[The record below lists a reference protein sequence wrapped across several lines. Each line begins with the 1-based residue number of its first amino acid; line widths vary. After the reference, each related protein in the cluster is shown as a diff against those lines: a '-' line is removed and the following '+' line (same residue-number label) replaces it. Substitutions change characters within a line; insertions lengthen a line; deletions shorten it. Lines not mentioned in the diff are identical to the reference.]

1 MTSHTM
7 QPPKALGLYDPRFE
21 HDACGVGM
29 VARLDNTPTHEV
41 VERGIAALKNLE
53 HRGASGADP
62 CTGDGAGILMQMP
75 DELLRAVV
83 EFELPPPG
91 AYGVL
96 MCFLPADDDA
106 HRARLEGLLERT
118 VCAEGHTVLGWREVP
133 VRPEH
138 TGEVAGAC
146 RPVIRQLFVG
156 AGPLGAAGTGHD
168 GAGPQDAA
176 GTGSDGA
183 DAAGTGSDGVGAR
196 GAPGEGFDQD
206 AFERK
211 LYVIRRVCEL
221 NPDGA
226 GLYVA
231 SSSSRTLNYKG
242 MLISW
247 QLADFYPD
255 LQDERC
261 MSALAL
267 VHSRFSTN
275 TFPSWELAH
284 PYRTICHNGEIN
296 TVMGNVNWMRA
307 RESELS
313 SELFGEDLQ
322 KILPVVTPGNSDS
335 ATFDNV
341 MELLL
346 LAGRSPAHAAMMMIP
361 EAYRDREDLP
371 AELVGFYAYH
381 SCLMEPW
388 DGPASVAFTDGRVVG
403 ATLDRN
409 GLRPGR
415 WVETA
420 DGHVVLGSET
430 GILDVAPGEI
440 VRLGRLQ
447 PGKLF
452 LVDLERGRIVEDGEV
467 KREVSTRRPYREW
480 YERSSVSFD
489 ELEPSEQVTISDQP
503 LHRRQRAFGYSQE
516 DLRVLLSP
524 MARDGAEPIGSMGND
539 ISLAVLSDQAPPLF
553 SYFKQLFAQVTNPPI
568 DPIREEIVMSLETT
582 LGSERNLFEETP
594 EHAHKLVLERPI
606 LLNRELETLRH
617 VSHELFAARTIDITW
632 PVAEGAAGMAAALE
646 RVCEQAHDAISAGV
660 NIIVLSDRSLGP
672 RRAPIPSL
680 LAVASVHHHLVREG
694 TRLRVGIVLESGEPR
709 EVHHFATLIGYG
721 ASAINPYLLLE
732 TLDELVIERRIT
744 GPGDG
749 GGAPVGAGNASGR
762 APGAASSNSA
772 SSDGAQWPGTE
783 ELNQRLEEAAQNTV
797 KAIGKGLLKTISK
810 MGIST
815 IQSYRGAQIFEA
827 VGLEHELIDR
837 HFTGTASRIGGVGLD
852 VLATEALE
860 RHARAYPSPRDDLLP
875 VGGVYAWR
883 RDGEHHM
890 WNPETIALVQHA
902 VRAANGN
909 VMAALGGEADALA
922 EVRDS
927 DANAK
932 YREYADAINEDAARK
947 ATLRGLL
954 RFKDPAD
961 PAGANGV
968 DGPPDGGAGADIDGM
983 EREAAHGD
991 TGPRAAGG
999 GDDTTTTNIPC
1010 EPIPLDQVEPAS
1022 EIVRR
1027 FCTGAMSLGSISR
1040 EAHETLAIAMN
1051 RLGGRSNTGEGGED
1065 PARYQPDP
1073 NGDRR
1078 RSAIKQVASGRFGVT
1093 IHYLVNADELQI
1105 KMAQGAKP
1113 GEGGQLPG
1121 HKVDKYI
1128 GSIRHTTPG
1137 VGLISPP
1144 PHHDIYSIEDL
1155 KQLIYDLRC
1164 SNPPTDTHAGAQ
1176 VSVKL
1181 VAEVGVGT
1189 VAAGVSKAN
1198 ADRVL
1203 ISGHDGGTGA
1213 SPLSSI
1219 QAAGI
1224 PWEIGLAETQQTLLL
1239 NDLRSRIV
1247 VQTDGQLKTGR
1258 DVVIAAMLGA
1268 DEMGFSTAPLI
1279 ATGCIM
1285 MRACHLNTCPV
1296 GIATQDPALRERFKG
1311 TPEHVVNFFFF
1322 VAEEV
1327 REILASLGLRS
1338 LDEAIGRVDL
1348 LEAQPA
1354 IEHWKARGVDLTHI
1368 LTHVELP
1375 DDAPRRRVQPPPEVL
1390 SDALDWE
1397 LVKRSAG
1404 AIERGERISF
1414 ALPIRNVNRCVG
1426 GILSSHIARAHGAA
1440 GLPEGSIEVSFEG
1453 SAGQS
1458 FGGWLAPGV
1467 TFTLWGDANDYTG
1480 KGLSGG
1486 VLAVRPRAG
1495 MAPEFKA
1502 QENVI
1507 VGNTLLYGATAGRAF
1522 FRGLA
1527 GERFA
1532 VRNSGAS
1539 AVVEGVGDHGCE
1551 YMTGGRVVVL
1561 GPTGR
1566 NFAAGMS
1573 GGVAYV
1579 LDEEGAFPKRCNMGM
1594 VGFETP
1600 EEADVAELRALIS
1613 EHARRTD
1620 SPVAERVLAQ
1630 WEELLAR
1637 GAFVKVMPHDYRR
1650 VLREQAAEAQAAAS
1664 SPESPSPA
1672 VAA

>member
-1 MTSHTM
+1 M
-7 QPPKALGLYDPRFE
+7 
-21 HDACGVGM
+21 
-29 VARLDNTPTHEV
+29 
-41 VERGIAALKNLE
+41 
-53 HRGASGADP
+53 
-62 CTGDGAGILMQMP
+62 
-75 DELLRAVV
+75 
-83 EFELPPPG
+83 
-91 AYGVL
+91 
-96 MCFLPADDDA
+96 
-106 HRARLEGLLERT
+106 
-118 VCAEGHTVLGWREVP
+118 
-133 VRPEH
+133 
-138 TGEVAGAC
+138 
-146 RPVIRQLFVG
+146 
-156 AGPLGAAGTGHD
+156 
-168 GAGPQDAA
+168 
-176 GTGSDGA
+176 
-183 DAAGTGSDGVGAR
+183 
-196 GAPGEGFDQD
+196 
-206 AFERK
+206 
-211 LYVIRRVCEL
+211 IRRICEL
-221 NPDGA
+221 TAEEP
-226 GLYVA
+226 GLYVT
-231 SSSSRTLNYKG
+231 SSSSRTINYKG
-242 MLISW
+242 MLISY
-247 QLADFYPD
+247 QLAAFYTD
-255 LQDERC
+255 LRDERTK
-261 MSALAL
+261 SALAL

-284 PYRTICHNGEIN
+284 PYRVICHNGEIN

-307 RESELS
+307 RESKLR
-313 SELFGEDLQ
+313 SELFGEDLE

-341 MELLL
+341 LELLL
-346 LAGRSPAHAAMMMIP
+346 LAGRSLPHAAMMMIP
-361 EAYRDREDLP
+361 EAYRGREDLP
-371 AELVGFYAYH
+371 EYLKGFYAFH

-420 DGHVVLGSET
+420 DGHVILGSES
-430 GILDVAPGEI
+430 GLLDIPPEQVR
-440 VRLGRLQ
+440 RLGRLQ

-452 LVDLERGRIVEDGEV
+452 LVDLERGRIVEDEEV
-467 KREVSTRRPYREW
+467 KREVSTRRPYGEW
-480 YERSSVSFD
+480 FERNAVPFAQ
-489 ELEPSEQVTISDQP
+489 LPPSEQVTLSSQP
-503 LHRRQRAFGYSQE
+503 LRLRQRAFGYSQE
-516 DLRVLLSP
+516 DLRVLLAP
-524 MARDGAEPIGSMGND
+524 MALDGAEPIGSMGND
-539 ISLAVLSDQAPPLF
+539 VSLAVLSDQAPPLF

-568 DPIREEIVMSLETT
+568 DPIREEIVMSLATT
-582 LGSERNLFEETP
+582 LGNERNLFAETP
-594 EHAHKLVLERPI
+594 EHAHKLLLDQPI

-617 VSHELFAARTIDITW
+617 VDHGVYAAQTIDITW
-632 PVAEGAAGMAAALE
+632 PVAEGPEG
-646 RVCEQAHDAISAGV
+646 ISAAIERICSQAREAIAEGV
-660 NIIVLSDRSLGP
+660 NIIILSDRQLGP
-672 RRAPIPSL
+672 RRVPIPSL
-680 LAVASVHHHLVREG
+680 LAVAAVHHHLVLQG
-694 TRLRVGIVLESGEPR
+694 TRLRAGIILESGEPR
-709 EVHHFATLIGYG
+709 EVHHFATVIGYG

-732 TLDELVIERRIT
+732 TLDEMVVEGRVSPP
-744 GPGDG
+744 GPDG
-749 GGAPVGAGNASGR
+749 ELAP
-762 APGAASSNSA
+762 P
-772 SSDGAQWPGTE
+772 SSD
-783 ELNQRLEEAAQNTV
+783 ELNDRLEHATQNVV

-827 VGLEHELIDR
+827 VGLERELIDM

-852 VLATEALE
+852 VLAAEALE
-860 RHARAYPSPRDDLLP
+860 RHARAYPVVEDELLP

-902 VRAANGN
+902 VRAANGD
-909 VMAALGGEADALA
+909 VGAALAGDGEAQKA
-922 EVRDS
+922 VRES
-927 DANAK
+927 PAFEK
-932 YREYADAINEDAARK
+932 YREYASAVNEDAARK

-954 RFKDPAD
+954 EF
-961 PAGANGV
+961 AG
-968 DGPPDGGAGADIDGM
+968 DGAQA
-983 EREAAHGD
+983 
-991 TGPRAAGG
+991 
-999 GDDTTTTNIPC
+999 
-1010 EPIPLDQVEPAS
+1010 IPLEDVEPAS

-1065 PARYQPDP
+1065 PSRFTPDA

-1121 HKVDKYI
+1121 HKVDAYI

-1164 SNPPTDTHAGAQ
+1164 SNPSAQ

-1181 VAEVGVGT
+1181 VSEVGVGT
-1189 VAAGVSKAN
+1189 VATGVSKAN

-1203 ISGHDGGTGA
+1203 IAGHDGGTGA

-1239 NDLRSRIV
+1239 NNLRSRII

-1268 DEMGFSTAPLI
+1268 DEMGFSTAPLL

-1296 GIATQDPALRERFKG
+1296 GIATQDPELRKRFKG

-1348 LEAQPA
+1348 LGARAA
-1354 IEHWKARGVDLTHI
+1354 IEHWKARGVDLTHL
-1368 LTHVELP
+1368 LTEVELP
-1375 DDAPRRRVQPPPEVL
+1375 PDAPRRRVEAPPAVL
-1390 SDALDWE
+1390 DDALDWQ
-1397 LVKRSAG
+1397 LVEAAEPALAG
-1404 AIERGERISF
+1404 GEPVSLSF
-1414 ALPIRNVNRCVG
+1414 EIRNRNRCVG
-1426 GILSSHIARAHGAA
+1426 GILSSNVAVRHGAA
-1440 GLPEGSIEVSFEG
+1440 GLPEDSIVVGFEG

-1458 FGGWLAPGV
+1458 FAGWLAPGV
-1467 TFTLWGDANDYTG
+1467 TFSLRGDANDYAG

-1486 VLAVRPRAG
+1486 VFAIRPREG
-1495 MAPEFKA
+1495 MGEHFVAE
-1502 QENVI
+1502 QNVI
-1507 VGNTLLYGATAGRAF
+1507 VGNTVLYGATAGRAF

-1532 VRNSGAS
+1532 VRNSGAWT
-1539 AVVEGVGDHGCE
+1539 VVEGVGDHGCE

-1579 LDEEGAFPKRCNMGM
+1579 LDEQGTFAERCNMGM
-1594 VGFETP
+1594 VGFDEIA
-1600 EEADVAELRALIS
+1600 EADAIELRAMIE
-1613 EHARRTD
+1613 EHERRTG
-1620 SPVAERVLAQ
+1620 SSVATRVLGE
-1630 WEELLAR
+1630 WDELLGR
-1637 GAFVKVMPHDYRR
+1637 GAFVKVMPNDYKR
-1650 VLREQAAEAQAAAS
+1650 VLLELAEEEALAERAAANGGA
-1664 SPESPSPA
+1664 A
-1672 VAA
+1672 VRRPLDAVGEAGA

>member
-1 MTSHTM
+1 MNTHIK
-7 QPPKALGLYDPRFE
+7 QPPQAVGLYDPRFE

-29 VARLDNTPTHEV
+29 VARLDNVPTHEV
-41 VERGIAALKNLE
+41 VSRALTALENLE
-53 HRGASGADP
+53 HRGATGADP

-75 DELLRAVV
+75 DELLRATVD
-83 EFELPPPG
+83 FELPVPG

-96 MCFLPADDDA
+96 MCFLPTEDA
-106 HRARLEGLLERT
+106 PRKKLEALLEST
-118 VCAEGHTVLGWREVP
+118 VLGEGQRVLGWREVP
-133 VRPEH
+133 VDPAQ
-138 TGEVAGAC
+138 TGEVAGGC

-156 AGPLGAAGTGHD
+156 AGDAQLG
-168 GAGPQDAA
+168 
-176 GTGSDGA
+176 
-183 DAAGTGSDGVGAR
+183 
-196 GAPGEGFDQD
+196 DQD

-221 NPDGA
+221 SGDGE
-226 GLYVA
+226 GLYVS

-242 MLISW
+242 MLISF
-247 QLADFYPD
+247 QLAGFYTD
-255 LQDERC
+255 LRDGRC
-261 MSALAL
+261 KSAMAL

-284 PYRTICHNGEIN
+284 PYRVICHNGEIN
-296 TVMGNVNWMRA
+296 TVMGNVNWMMA
-307 RESELS
+307 RESQLR
-313 SELFGEDLQ
+313 SELFGEDLA

-341 MELLL
+341 LELLM
-346 LAGRSPAHAAMMMIP
+346 LAGRSLPHAAMMMIP
-361 EAYRDREDLP
+361 EAWRDRDDLP
-371 AELVGFYAYH
+371 EYLKGFYAFH
-381 SCLMEPW
+381 ACLMEPW

-415 WVETA
+415 WVETT
-420 DGHVVLGSET
+420 DGHVVLGSES
-430 GILDVAPGEI
+430 GLLEI
-440 VRLGRLQ
+440 PPEQIKRLGRLQ

-452 LVDLERGRIVEDGEV
+452 LVDLERGRIVEDEEV
-467 KREVSTRRPYREW
+467 KREVSTRQPYGEW
-480 YERSSVSFD
+480 YARNAVPFGD
-489 ELEPSEQVTISDQP
+489 LPPAEQVTLSDQP
-503 LHRRQRAFGYSQE
+503 LHVRQRAFGYSQE
-516 DLRVLLSP
+516 DLRVLLIP
-524 MARDGAEPIGSMGND
+524 MASEGAEPVGSMGND
-539 ISLAVLSDQAPPLF
+539 ISLAVLSDHAPPLF

-568 DPIREEIVMSLETT
+568 DPIREEIVMSLSTS
-582 LGSERNLFEETP
+582 LGNERNLFEETP
-594 EHAHKLVLERPI
+594 EHAHKLLLEQPI
-606 LLNRELETLRH
+606 LLNRELETLRGVKH
-617 VSHELFAARTIDITW
+617 DVYAAETIDITW
-632 PVAEGAAGMAAALE
+632 PVAEGLTGMTEAVARICAE
-646 RVCEQAHDAISAGV
+646 AHEAIARGV
-660 NIIVLSDRSLGP
+660 NILILSDRRLGP
-672 RRAPIPSL
+672 ARAPVPSL
-680 LAVASVHHHLVREG
+680 LAVAATHHHLVAEG
-694 TRLRVGIVLESGEPR
+694 TRLRAGIIVESGEPR

-721 ASAINPYLLLE
+721 ASAINPYVALE
-732 TLDELVIERRIT
+732 TLDELVVEGRI
-744 GPGDG
+744 G
-749 GGAPVGAGNASGR
+749 
-762 APGAASSNSA
+762 ASSEN
-772 SSDGAQWPGTE
+772 GETRPPRPE
-783 ELNQRLEEAAQNTV
+783 EVGGLLERAAQNYV

-815 IQSYRGAQIFEA
+815 IQSYRAAQIFEA
-827 VGLEHELIDR
+827 VGLERELIDA
-837 HFTGTASRIGGVGLD
+837 HFTGTASRVGGVGIE
-852 VLATEALE
+852 VLAREALE
-860 RHARAYPSPRDDLLP
+860 RHARAYPRPHDALLP
-875 VGGVYAWR
+875 VGGVYQWR

-902 VRAANGN
+902 VRAANGD
-909 VMAALGGEADALA
+909 VAAALAGDREAHEA
-922 EVRDS
+922 VRTS
-927 DANAK
+927 PAYER
-932 YREYADAINEDAARK
+932 YREYARAINEDAARK

-954 RFKDPAD
+954 EL
-961 PAGANGV
+961 G
-968 DGPPDGGAGADIDGM
+968 
-983 EREAAHGD
+983 
-991 TGPRAAGG
+991 AAG
-999 GDDTTTTNIPC
+999 TQ
-1010 EPIPLDQVEPAS
+1010 PIELDEVEPAS
-1022 EIVRR
+1022 EIVKR

-1065 PARYQPDP
+1065 PVRFQPDA

-1121 HKVDKYI
+1121 HKVDSYI

-1164 SNPPTDTHAGAQ
+1164 SNPSAQ

-1181 VAEVGVGT
+1181 VSEVGVGT

-1203 ISGHDGGTGA
+1203 IAGHDGGTGA

-1219 QAAGI
+1219 QAAGV

-1239 NDLRSRIV
+1239 NDLRSRIT
-1247 VQTDGQLKTGR
+1247 VQTDGQLKSGR

-1296 GIATQDPALRERFKG
+1296 GIATQDPELRKRFNG

-1348 LEAQPA
+1348 LGADRA

-1368 LTHVELP
+1368 LTHIELP
-1375 DDAPRRRVQPPPEVL
+1375 ADTPRRRVEGPPKVL
-1390 SDALDWE
+1390 EDALDWE
-1397 LVKRSAG
+1397 LVRSAEPALSSRVDAVAG
-1404 AIERGERISF
+1404 ERRLTGTARIAIE
-1414 ALPIRNVNRCVG
+1414 LPIRNRNRCVG
-1426 GILSSHIARAHGAA
+1426 GILSSNIAQRHGAE
-1440 GLPEGSIEVSFEG
+1440 GLPADSIVVDFEG

-1458 FGGWLAPGV
+1458 FACWLAPGV
-1467 TFTLWGDANDYTG
+1467 TFTLRGDAQDYAG

-1486 VLAVRPRAG
+1486 VFAIRPREG
-1495 MAPEFKA
+1495 MGEHFKA
-1502 QENVI
+1502 EHNVI
-1507 VGNTLLYGATAGRAF
+1507 VGNTVLYGATAGRAF

-1532 VRNSGAS
+1532 VRNSGAW
-1539 AVVEGVGDHGCE
+1539 AVVEGIGDHGCE

-1573 GGVAYV
+1573 GGMAYV
-1579 LDEEGAFPKRCNMGM
+1579 LDEGGTFHKRCNMGM
-1594 VGFETP
+1594 VGFE
-1600 EEADVAELRALIS
+1600 ELSEADAIELRSMIE
-1613 EHARRTD
+1613 EHQRRTD
-1620 SPVAERVLAQ
+1620 SPVAAGVLER
-1630 WEELLAR
+1630 WGELLAA
-1637 GAFVKVMPHDYRR
+1637 GAFVKVMPHDYKR
-1650 VLREQAAEAQAAAS
+1650 VLRELAEEEALAAS
-1664 SPESPSPA
+1664 AVGNGIPPA
-1672 VAA
+1672 LTPMDAVGGSGA

>member
-1 MTSHTM
+1 
-7 QPPKALGLYDPRFE
+7 
-21 HDACGVGM
+21 M
-29 VARLDNTPTHEV
+29 VARLDNLPTHEV
-41 VERGIAALKNLE
+41 VTRALRALEKLE

-62 CTGDGAGILMQMP
+62 LTGDGAGILMQMP
-75 DELLRAVV
+75 DELLRAVAG
-83 EFELPPPG
+83 FELPAPG

-96 MCFLPADDDA
+96 MCFLPTDEHA
-106 HRARLEGLLERT
+106 RARVQALLEST
-118 VCAEGHTVLGWREVP
+118 LAAEGQHLLGWRDVP

-138 TGEVAGAC
+138 TGATAGAC
-146 RPVIRQLFVG
+146 RPEIRQLFV
-156 AGPLGAAGTGHD
+156 AAAD
-168 GAGPQDAA
+168 GL
-176 GTGSDGA
+176 
-183 DAAGTGSDGVGAR
+183 
-196 GAPGEGFDQD
+196 DQD

-211 LYVIRRVCEL
+211 LYVIRRVAEKAVAAS
-221 NPDGA
+221 PDA
-226 GLYVA
+226 GRGFYVT
-231 SSSSRTLNYKG
+231 SSSSRTINYKG
-242 MLISW
+242 MLISY
-247 QLADFYPD
+247 QLGAFYPD
-255 LQDERC
+255 LCDERC
-261 MSALAL
+261 KSALGL

-284 PYRTICHNGEIN
+284 PYRVICHNGEIN

-307 RESELS
+307 RESGLA
-313 SELFGEDLQ
+313 SELFGEDMA
-322 KILPVVTPGNSDS
+322 KILPVVTQGNSDS

-341 MELLL
+341 LELLM
-346 LAGRSPAHAAMMMIP
+346 LAGRSLPHAVMMMIP
-361 EAYRDREDLP
+361 EAYRNREDLP
-371 AELVGFYAYH
+371 EELKGFYAFH

-415 WVETA
+415 WVITK
-420 DGHVVLGSET
+420 DGHVVLGSEI
-430 GILDVAPGEI
+430 GLLDIPAEQI
-440 VRLGRLQ
+440 ERLGRLQ

-452 LVDLERGRIVEDGEV
+452 LVDLQAGCVVDDGEV
-467 KREVSTRRPYREW
+467 KRRISTQRPYGEW
-480 YERSSVSFD
+480 YARNAVRFD
-489 ELEPSEQVTISDQP
+489 DLPPSEQVTLSDQP
-503 LHRRQRAFGYSQE
+503 LHIRQRAFGYSQE
-516 DLRVLLSP
+516 DLRVLLEP

-539 ISLAVLSDQAPPLF
+539 LSLAVLSDQAPPLF

-568 DPIREEIVMSLETT
+568 DPIREEIVMSLSTS
-582 LGSERNLFEETP
+582 LGTERNLFDETP
-594 EHAHKLVLERPI
+594 EHAHKLELSQPI

-617 VSHELFAARTIDITW
+617 ISSKVFSSRTLDITW
-632 PVAEGAAGMAAALE
+632 PLSDGPEGMQQALE
-646 RVCEQAHDAISAGV
+646 RVCDEAHEAISEGV
-660 NIIVLSDRSLGP
+660 NIIILSDRQLSR

-680 LAVASVHHHLVREG
+680 LAVSSVHHHLVREG
-694 TRLRVGIVLESGEPR
+694 TRLRAGIVLESGEPR

-721 ASAINPYLLLE
+721 ASAINPYVMLE
-732 TLDELVIERRIT
+732 TLDELVAQGRVTKPGENAGTPIT
-744 GPGDG
+744 LSPE
-749 GGAPVGAGNASGR
+749 
-762 APGAASSNSA
+762 
-772 SSDGAQWPGTE
+772 Q
-783 ELNQRLEEAAQNTV
+783 AAQNTV

-827 VGLEHELIDR
+827 VGLDRALIDR
-837 HFTGTASRIGGVGLD
+837 HFTGTASRIGGIGLD
-852 VLATEALE
+852 VLAQEALQ
-860 RHARAYPSPRDDLLP
+860 RHARAYPSGGWDPNLDLLP

-902 VRAANGN
+902 VRSANGN
-909 VMAALGGEADALA
+909 VRAALSGESDAHA
-922 EVRDS
+922 EVRES
-927 DANAK
+927 PAFAK
-932 YREYADAINEDAARK
+932 YREYATTVNEDAARK

-954 RFKDPAD
+954 RI
-961 PAGANGV
+961 GV
-968 DGPPDGGAGADIDGM
+968 GEGSA
-983 EREAAHGD
+983 
-991 TGPRAAGG
+991 
-999 GDDTTTTNIPC
+999 C
-1010 EPIPLDQVEPAS
+1010 PLEDVEPAS
-1022 EIVRR
+1022 AIVRR

-1040 EAHETLAIAMN
+1040 ESHETLAIAMN
-1051 RLGGRSNTGEGGED
+1051 RLGGKSNTGEGGED
-1065 PARYQPDP
+1065 PARFAPDP

-1121 HKVDKYI
+1121 HKVDAYI

-1164 SNPPTDTHAGAQ
+1164 SNPDAQ

-1181 VAEVGVGT
+1181 VSEVGVGT

-1203 ISGHDGGTGA
+1203 IAGHDGGTGA

-1219 QAAGI
+1219 QAAGV

-1279 ATGCIM
+1279 AMGCIM

-1296 GIATQDPALRERFKG
+1296 GIATQDPELRMRFKG

-1348 LEAQPA
+1348 LGAKEA
-1354 IEHWKARGVDLTHI
+1354 IEHWKARGVDLTHVLKHI
-1368 LTHVELP
+1368 DLP
-1375 DDAPRRRVQPPPEVL
+1375 EGAVRHRVQPPPAVL
-1390 SDALDWE
+1390 ADALDWE
-1397 LVKRSAG
+1397 LVQIARP
-1404 AIERGERISF
+1404 AIENGERVE
-1414 ALPIRNVNRCVG
+1414 AELPVGNVNRCVG
-1426 GILSSHIARAHGAA
+1426 GILSNHIARARGAE
-1440 GLPEGSIEVSFEG
+1440 GLAPDSILVRFYG

-1467 TFTLWGDANDYTG
+1467 TFKLEGDTNDYTG

-1486 VLAVRPRAG
+1486 VLSVRPPRG
-1495 MAPEFKA
+1495 LGEHFKA
-1502 QENVI
+1502 EENVI
-1507 VGNTLLYGATAGRAF
+1507 IGNTVLYGATAGRAF

-1527 GERFA
+1527 GERFG
-1532 VRNSGAS
+1532 VRNSGAWT
-1539 AVVEGVGDHGCE
+1539 VVEGVGDHGCE

-1579 LDEEGAFPKRCNMGM
+1579 LDEAGEFPARCNMGM
-1594 VGFETP
+1594 VGFE
-1600 EEADVAELRALIS
+1600 ELSEADAIELRAMIS
-1613 EHARRTD
+1613 EHVLHTE
-1620 SPVAERVLAQ
+1620 SPVGRSVLERF
-1630 WEELLAR
+1630 ESLLKA
-1637 GAFVKVMPHDYRR
+1637 GSFVKVMPHDYKR
-1650 VLREQAAEAQAAAS
+1650 VLRELAEAEE
-1664 SPESPSPA
+1664 ESTEGVPA
-1672 VAA
+1672 

>member
-1 MTSHTM
+1 VPARGAAALLGAPPSGSTHMTSHTLPS
-7 QPPKALGLYDPRFE
+7 QAAGLYDPRYE

-29 VARLDNTPTHEV
+29 VARLDNLATHEV
-41 VERGIAALKNLE
+41 VTRAITALENLE

-62 CTGDGAGILMQMP
+62 LTGDGAGILMQMP
-75 DELLRAVV
+75 DELLRAVTD
-83 EFELPPPG
+83 FDLPPPG
-91 AYGVL
+91 SYGVL
-96 MCFLPADDDA
+96 MCFLPNDGPA
-106 HRARLEGLLERT
+106 RACVEALLERT
-118 VCAEGHTVLGWREVP
+118 VQEEGQRVLGWREVP
-133 VRPEH
+133 VCPEH
-138 TGEVAGAC
+138 TGAAAAAC

-156 AGPLGAAGTGHD
+156 ASA
-168 GAGPQDAA
+168 
-176 GTGSDGA
+176 
-183 DAAGTGSDGVGAR
+183 GVGSL
-196 GAPGEGFDQD
+196 GGSQPGEFDQD

-211 LYVIRRVCEL
+211 LYVIRRICEQAVTASE
-221 NPDGA
+221 DSSKGF
-226 GLYVA
+226 YVT
-231 SSSSRTLNYKG
+231 SSSSRTINYKG
-242 MLISW
+242 MLISY
-247 QLADFYPD
+247 QLGAFYPD
-255 LQDERC
+255 LRDPRC
-261 MSALAL
+261 KSALGL

-284 PYRTICHNGEIN
+284 PYRVICHNGEIN

-307 RESELS
+307 RESELA
-313 SELFGEDLQ
+313 SELFGEDLA
-322 KILPVVTPGNSDS
+322 KILPVVTQGNSDS

-341 MELLL
+341 IELLM
-346 LAGRSPAHAAMMMIP
+346 LAGRSLPHAVMMMIP
-361 EAYRDREDLP
+361 EAYRSREDLP
-371 AELVGFYAYH
+371 EELKGFYAFH

-388 DGPASVAFTDGRVVG
+388 DGPAAVAFTDGRVVG

-415 WVETA
+415 WVITK
-420 DGHVVLGSET
+420 DGHVVLGSEA
-430 GILDVAPGEI
+430 GLLDVPADQ
-440 VRLGRLQ
+440 VLRLGRLQ

-452 LVDLERGRIVEDGEV
+452 LVDLEQGRVVDDGEV
-467 KREVSTRRPYREW
+467 KRHISTQRPYGEW
-480 YERSSVSFD
+480 YARNAVRFAK
-489 ELEPSEQVTISDQP
+489 LEPSEQVTLSGQP
-503 LHRRQRAFGYSQE
+503 LGRRQRAFGYSQE
-516 DLRVLLSP
+516 DLRVLLEP
-524 MARDGAEPIGSMGND
+524 MAREAAEPIGSMGND
-539 ISLAVLSDQAPPLF
+539 LSLAVLSDQAPSLF

-568 DPIREEIVMSLETT
+568 DPIREEIVMSLSTS
-582 LGSERNLFEETP
+582 LGSERNLFDETP
-594 EHAHKLVLERPI
+594 EHAHKLELDQPI

-617 VSHELFAARTIDITW
+617 IDHDVFSSCTIDITW
-632 PVAEGAAGMAAALE
+632 PVVEPGYTAAVAGLALSHALA
-646 RVCEQAHDAISAGV
+646 RVCVQAREAIAEGV
-660 NIIVLSDRSLGP
+660 NIIILSDRLLGP
-672 RRAPIPSL
+672 RRAAIPSL
-680 LAVASVHHHLVREG
+680 LAVSSVHHHLVREG
-694 TRLRVGIVLESGEPR
+694 TRLRAGIVLESGEPR

-721 ASAINPYLLLE
+721 ASAINPYVMLE
-732 TLDELVIERRIT
+732 TLDELVAQGRIV
-744 GPGDG
+744 
-749 GGAPVGAGNASGR
+749 GAPQNGSDPASLS
-762 APGAASSNSA
+762 PE
-772 SSDGAQWPGTE
+772 Q
-783 ELNQRLEEAAQNTV
+783 AAQNTI

-827 VGLEHELIDR
+827 VGLDRELIDR
-837 HFTGTASRIGGVGLD
+837 HFTGTASRIGGIGLD
-852 VLATEALE
+852 VLAVEALE
-860 RHARAYPSPRDDLLP
+860 RHARAYPTDGWDPNHELLP

-902 VRAANGN
+902 VRSANGN
-909 VMAALGGEADALA
+909 VTAALEGDAGAHA

-927 DANAK
+927 PAFLK
-932 YREYADAINEDAARK
+932 YREYAAAVNDDAARR

-954 RFKDPAD
+954 RI
-961 PAGANGV
+961 GT
-968 DGPPDGGAGADIDGM
+968 
-983 EREAAHGD
+983 EHEA
-991 TGPRAAGG
+991 
-999 GDDTTTTNIPC
+999 
-1010 EPIPLDQVEPAS
+1010 IPLSEVEPAK

-1065 PARYQPDP
+1065 PARFQPDP

-1121 HKVDKYI
+1121 HKVDAYI

-1164 SNPPTDTHAGAQ
+1164 SNPQAQ

-1181 VAEVGVGT
+1181 VSEVGVGT

-1203 ISGHDGGTGA
+1203 IAGHDGGTGA

-1258 DVVIAAMLGA
+1258 DVVVAALLGA

-1296 GIATQDPALRERFKG
+1296 GIATQDPELRARFKG
-1311 TPEHVVNFFFF
+1311 RPEHVVNFFFF

-1327 REILASLGLRS
+1327 REILASLGLRT

-1348 LEAQPA
+1348 LHAQDA
-1354 IEHWKARGVDLTHI
+1354 IDHWKARGVDLTHI
-1368 LTHVELP
+1368 LAHIDLP
-1375 DDAPRRRVQPPPEVL
+1375 EGASRHRVKPPPSVL
-1390 SDALDWE
+1390 DDALDWGLVERSRAVIEAAAASLDGEAGE
-1397 LVKRSAG
+1397 LGEFEG
-1404 AIERGERISF
+1404 ARERIVPAVASGDGV
-1414 ALPIRNVNRCVG
+1414 AKTDVPRVRAGQTVEIDLPIRNVNRCVG
-1426 GILSSHIARAHGAA
+1426 GILSSHIARARGAE
-1440 GLPEGSIEVSFEG
+1440 GLPPDSIVVRFTG

-1467 TFTLWGDANDYTG
+1467 TFELEGDTNDYTG

-1486 VLAVRPRAG
+1486 VVSVRPSRDVG
-1495 MAPEFKA
+1495 EHFIA

-1507 VGNTLLYGATAGRAF
+1507 VGNTVLYGATAGRAF

-1532 VRNSGAS
+1532 VRNSGAW

-1573 GGVAYV
+1573 GGIAYV
-1579 LDEEGAFPKRCNMGM
+1579 LDEAGEFPARCNMGM
-1594 VGFETP
+1594 VGFDEMSSADAIELKAMI
-1600 EEADVAELRALIS
+1600 EEHERY
-1613 EHARRTD
+1613 TD
-1620 SPVAERVLAQ
+1620 SSVARDVLSRFGA
-1630 WEELLAR
+1630 LLAA
-1637 GAFVKVMPHDYRR
+1637 GAFVKVMPHDYKR
-1650 VLREQAAEAQAAAS
+1650 VLGELAEAEAGRSEGEQAEG
-1664 SPESPSPA
+1664 

>member
-1 MTSHTM
+1 M
-7 QPPKALGLYDPRFE
+7 
-21 HDACGVGM
+21 
-29 VARLDNTPTHEV
+29 
-41 VERGIAALKNLE
+41 
-53 HRGASGADP
+53 
-62 CTGDGAGILMQMP
+62 
-75 DELLRAVV
+75 
-83 EFELPPPG
+83 
-91 AYGVL
+91 
-96 MCFLPADDDA
+96 
-106 HRARLEGLLERT
+106 
-118 VCAEGHTVLGWREVP
+118 
-133 VRPEH
+133 
-138 TGEVAGAC
+138 
-146 RPVIRQLFVG
+146 
-156 AGPLGAAGTGHD
+156 
-168 GAGPQDAA
+168 
-176 GTGSDGA
+176 
-183 DAAGTGSDGVGAR
+183 
-196 GAPGEGFDQD
+196 
-206 AFERK
+206 
-211 LYVIRRVCEL
+211 IRRVCEL
-221 NPDGA
+221 SAEGE

-242 MLISW
+242 MLISF
-247 QLADFYPD
+247 QLAEFYPD

-261 MSALAL
+261 KSALAL

-313 SELFGEDLQ
+313 SELFGSDLA

-361 EAYRDREDLP
+361 EAYRNREDLP
-371 AELVGFYAYH
+371 ADLVGFYAYH
-381 SCLMEPW
+381 ACLMEPW

-415 WVETA
+415 WIETT

-430 GILDVAPGEI
+430 GMLDVAPSEI
-440 VRLGRLQ
+440 KRLGRLQ

-452 LVDLERGRIVEDGEV
+452 LVDLQRGRIVEDGEV
-467 KREVSTRRPYREW
+467 KRALSTRKPYREW
-480 YERSSVSFD
+480 FQRSSVAFE
-489 ELEPSEQVTISDQP
+489 ELDPSEQVTISDQP

-516 DLRVLLSP
+516 DLRVLLAP

-617 VSHELFAARTIDITW
+617 VSHELFSATTIDITW
-632 PVAEGAAGMAAALE
+632 PVAEGAAGMVAALD
-646 RVCEQAHDAISAGV
+646 RVCAQAHEAIAQGV
-660 NIIVLSDRSLGP
+660 NIIVLSDRSIGP

-721 ASAINPYLLLE
+721 VSAINPYLLLE
-732 TLDELVIERRIT
+732 TLDELVIEGRIAPSA
-744 GPGDG
+744 GE
-749 GGAPVGAGNASGR
+749 GALNGTSL
-762 APGAASSNSA
+762 SS
-772 SSDGAQWPGTE
+772 E
-783 ELNQRLEEAAQNTV
+783 ELNRRLELAAQNTL

-827 VGLEHELIDR
+827 VGLERELIDR
-837 HFTGTASRIGGVGLD
+837 HFTGTASRIGGVGLE
-852 VLATEALE
+852 VLGTEALE
-860 RHARAYPSPRDDLLP
+860 RHARAYPAPEDDLLP

-883 RDGEHHM
+883 RDGEHHQ

-909 VMAALGGEADALA
+909 VAAALQGEGEALE
-922 EVRDS
+922 EVRS
-927 DANAK
+927 SEAFTK
-932 YREYADAINEDAARK
+932 YREYARAINEDAARK

-954 RFKDPAD
+954 EIGPPAD
-961 PAGANGV
+961 AENA
-968 DGPPDGGAGADIDGM
+968 
-983 EREAAHGD
+983 R
-991 TGPRAAGG
+991 
-999 GDDTTTTNIPC
+999 
-1010 EPIPLDQVEPAS
+1010 EPIALEEVEPAS
-1022 EIVRR
+1022 AIVRR

-1040 EAHETLAIAMN
+1040 ESHETLAIAMN

-1065 PARYQPDP
+1065 PARFTPDP

-1093 IHYLVNADELQI
+1093 INYLVNADELQI

-1121 HKVDKYI
+1121 GKVDAYI

-1164 SNPPTDTHAGAQ
+1164 SNPPTDSSPGAQ

-1219 QAAGI
+1219 QAAGV

-1296 GIATQDPALRERFKG
+1296 GIATQDPELRKRFKG

-1327 REILASLGLRS
+1327 REILAALGLRT
-1338 LDEAIGRVDL
+1338 LDEATGRVDL
-1348 LEAQPA
+1348 LHAQPA

-1368 LTHVELP
+1368 LTHIELP
-1375 DDAPRRRVQPPPEVL
+1375 KDAPRRRVESPPAVL
-1390 SDALDWE
+1390 AEALDWE
-1397 LVKRSAG
+1397 LVRRSRG
-1404 AIERGERISF
+1404 AIEHGERVQIE
-1414 ALPIRNVNRCVG
+1414 LPIRNVNRCVG
-1426 GILSSHIARAHGAA
+1426 GILSSHIARAHGAS
-1440 GLPEGSIEVSFEG
+1440 GLPEGSIEVDFEG

-1467 TFTLWGDANDYTG
+1467 TFTLRGDANDYTG

-1486 VLAVRPRAG
+1486 VLAVRPREG
-1495 MAPEFKA
+1495 MASDFIAE
-1502 QENVI
+1502 ENVI
-1507 VGNTLLYGATAGRAF
+1507 VGNTLLYGATGGRAF

-1561 GPTGR
+1561 GATGR

-1579 LDEEGAFPKRCNMGM
+1579 LDADGGFAGRCNMGM
-1594 VGFETP
+1594 VGFEAP
-1600 EEADVAELRALIS
+1600 SAEDAAELRALIS

-1620 SPVAERVLAQ
+1620 SPVAARILAEF
-1630 WEELLAR
+1630 EELLAR
-1637 GAFVKVMPHDYRR
+1637 GAFVKVMPHDYKR
-1650 VLREQAAEAQAAAS
+1650 VLAEQAAEAATAT
-1664 SPESPSPA
+1664 PA

>member
-7 QPPKALGLYDPRFE
+7 QPPKAVGLYDPRFE

-41 VERGIAALKNLE
+41 ITWAITALENLE

-62 CTGDGAGILMQMP
+62 CTGDGAGILLQMP

-83 EFELPPPG
+83 GFELPPPG

-96 MCFLPADDDA
+96 MCFLPTDA
-106 HRARLEGLLERT
+106 GARGRLEGQLEQI
-118 VCAEGHTVLGWREVP
+118 VCAEGQRLLGWRDVP
-133 VRPEH
+133 IDEQH
-138 TGEVAGAC
+138 TGEVAAAC

-156 AGPLGAAGTGHD
+156 AEGAL
-168 GAGPQDAA
+168 
-176 GTGSDGA
+176 A
-183 DAAGTGSDGVGAR
+183 D
-196 GAPGEGFDQD
+196 DQD

-211 LYVIRRVCEL
+211 LYVIRRISDLTAQE
-221 NPDGA
+221 P
-226 GLYVA
+226 GLYVT
-231 SSSSRTLNYKG
+231 SSSSRTINYKG
-242 MLISW
+242 MLISY
-247 QLADFYPD
+247 QLAAFYED
-255 LQDERC
+255 LRDERTK
-261 MSALAL
+261 SALAL

-284 PYRTICHNGEIN
+284 PYRVICHNGEIN

-307 RESELS
+307 RESELR
-313 SELFGEDLQ
+313 SELFGEDLE
-322 KILPVVTPGNSDS
+322 KILPVVTSGNSDS

-341 MELLL
+341 LELLM
-346 LAGRSPAHAAMMMIP
+346 LAGRSLPHAAMMMIP

-371 AELVGFYAYH
+371 DYLKGFYAFH

-415 WVETA
+415 WVETT
-420 DGHVVLGSET
+420 DGHVVLGSES
-430 GILDVAPGEI
+430 GLLDIPPEQVQ
-440 VRLGRLQ
+440 RLGRLQ

-452 LVDLERGRIVEDGEV
+452 LVDLERGRIVEDEEV
-467 KREVSTRRPYREW
+467 KREVATRRPYGEW
-480 YERSSVSFD
+480 FARNGVPFSQ
-489 ELEPSEQVTISDQP
+489 LPPSEQVTLSNQP
-503 LHRRQRAFGYSQE
+503 LRLRQRAFGYSQE
-516 DLRVLLSP
+516 DLRVLLAP
-524 MARDGAEPIGSMGND
+524 MAIEGAEPVGSMGND

-568 DPIREEIVMSLETT
+568 DPLREEIVMSLATS
-582 LGSERNLFEETP
+582 LGNERNLFDETP
-594 EHAHKLVLERPI
+594 EHAHKLLLDQPI

-617 VSHELFAARTIDITW
+617 VSHDVYKAHTIDITW
-632 PVAEGAAGMAAALE
+632 PVAEGAAGMSEAIERICRQAREAIAE
-646 RVCEQAHDAISAGV
+646 RV
-660 NIIVLSDRSLGP
+660 NILILSDRQLGP
-672 RRAPIPSL
+672 ARAPVPSL
-680 LAVASVHHHLVREG
+680 LAVAAVHHHLVLQG
-694 TRLRVGIVLESGEPR
+694 TRLRAGIIVESGEPR

-732 TLDELVIERRIT
+732 TLDEMIVEGRIT
-744 GPGDG
+744 
-749 GGAPVGAGNASGR
+749 R
-762 APGAASSNSA
+762 GAA
-772 SSDGAQWPGTE
+772 DGTQQPPNG
-783 ELNQRLEEAAQNTV
+783 ELLNERLEEATQNLV

-827 VGLEHELIDR
+827 VGLEKELIDT
-837 HFTGTASRIGGVGLD
+837 HFTHTASRIGGVGLQ

-860 RHARAYPSPRDDLLP
+860 RHARAYPVPHDDLLP

-902 VRAANGN
+902 VRAAGGFGDASEAS
-909 VMAALGGEADALA
+909 VSRFSSDVGAALKGDREAYAA
-922 EVRDS
+922 VRES
-927 DANAK
+927 VAFEK
-932 YREYADAINEDAARK
+932 YREYAQVVNEDAARR

-954 RFKDPAD
+954 Q
-961 PAGANGV
+961 
-968 DGPPDGGAGADIDGM
+968 I
-983 EREAAHGD
+983 
-991 TGPRAAGG
+991 GG
-999 GDDTTTTNIPC
+999 GVAAAAL
-1010 EPIPLDQVEPAS
+1010 EPISIAEVEPAS

-1051 RLGGRSNTGEGGED
+1051 RIGGRSNTGEGGED
-1065 PARYQPDP
+1065 PSRFTPDD

-1121 HKVDKYI
+1121 HKVDAYI

-1164 SNPPTDTHAGAQ
+1164 ANPRAQ

-1181 VAEVGVGT
+1181 VSEVGVGT

-1203 ISGHDGGTGA
+1203 IAGHDGGTGA

-1296 GIATQDPALRERFKG
+1296 GIATQDPELRKRFKG

-1348 LEAQPA
+1348 LGVSGA
-1354 IEHWKARGVDLTHI
+1354 IDHWKARGVDLTHI
-1368 LTHVELP
+1368 LTHIELRNG
-1375 DDAPRRRVQPPPEVL
+1375 APRRRVEPPPAVL
-1390 SDALDWE
+1390 EDALDWQLLE
-1397 LVKRSAG
+1397 QAKP
-1404 AIERGERISF
+1404 AIERGERVRS
-1414 ALPIRNVNRCVG
+1414 ALPIRNRNRCVG
-1426 GILSSHIARAHGAA
+1426 GILSSHIAQRHGAE
-1440 GLPEGSIEVSFEG
+1440 GLPEDSIVVDFEG

-1458 FGGWLAPGV
+1458 FAGWLAPGV
-1467 TFTLWGDANDYTG
+1467 TFTLHGDAQDYAG

-1486 VLAVRPRAG
+1486 IFAIRPREG
-1495 MAPEFKA
+1495 MGEHFKA
-1502 QENVI
+1502 EDNVI
-1507 VGNTLLYGATAGRAF
+1507 VGNTVLYGATAGRAF

-1579 LDEEGAFPKRCNMGM
+1579 LDEDGSFAKRCNMGM
-1594 VGFETP
+1594 VGFDELDS
-1600 EEADVAELRALIS
+1600 ADAIELRAMIE
-1613 EHARRTD
+1613 EHEQRTG
-1620 SPVAERVLAQ
+1620 SPVAARVLRG
-1630 WEELLAR
+1630 WEGLLEG
-1637 GAFVKVMPHDYRR
+1637 GAFVKVMPHDYKR
-1650 VLREQAAEAQAAAS
+1650 VLRELAEQEAAAAGGAS
-1664 SPESPSPA
+1664 GGPSGNGGMRTFVRGTQATDAVGAPQVIGDPEEEPA
-1672 VAA
+1672 